1 MVGDVSPKSYKH
13 CEVWFDY
20 SLYIDTLDMHKDKH
34 PSLSPCIIAQ
44 SAESKENA

>member
-1 MVGDVSPKSYKH
+1 M
-13 CEVWFDY
+13 CLLNLINIARVWFDY